1 MNVVPELLSHER
13 SFTSS
18 AQDQR
23 WDVRS
28 AIVILRRQWR
38 LIAMC
43 FATCVVLAV
52 AFLVVTPAVY
62 TSTAV
67 LVTDTKQ
74 TPPSPSQATSEPLI
88 DPTVVESQ
96 VEIIRSLRIAAD
108 VVDRL
113 NLAAD
118 PEFVGGGPSLVDRVM
133 KLVSHKGDVGL
144 SNQARR
150 MIAANTLLLKTKVN
164 RTGHSYLAEIA
175 VTTLNP
181 DKSAEIANAIADAY
195 IRDQLDGRLMANQR
209 TEAWM
214 KARVDQVKRQA
225 DDAVLRVE
233 LYRRQISAAS
243 LGNGGV
249 PQSRSSSPAEPS
261 KANDDVPTTLTHD
274 SALAQLRVMSDE
286 ANAQT
291 ADYEALQNRYSRV
304 TQFMQQQSLPITE
317 ARLLTSA
324 EPSLS
329 KSAPK
334 STVIM
339 ILSSVGGLVLGV
351 GLAFGREMADHR
363 LRWPSQIR
371 HLGLPYA
378 GTLPLIRQPKQV
390 VRNGEELQVSRL
402 EAKLLGRV
410 PQGSWVTLFDARR
423 PWCAATQTLL
433 SLKLAVDQSSR
444 RTNGVVVGIVSPWP
458 GEGRSTLSFN
468 LARLLVEMGSQVLV
482 VDADFTSPALS
493 RSLAPDAE
501 FGLLDLVEQTPIEH
515 CVSATT
521 SGFDLL
527 SCSTGSLPMHP
538 FHLLAGQTMLG
549 ALITARSSYQYILI
563 DLPALLTSVDS
574 QAIALL
580 IDAFVL
586 VTDYGRTT
594 SDDVEQAL
602 STSEALSS
610 RLVATVI
617 NRSRTA
623 GRNDRRALRH
633 VAAT

>member
-13 SFTSS
+13 SFTGS

-28 AIVILRRQWR
+28 AIVILGRQWR
-38 LIAMC
+38 LIALC
-43 FATCVVLAV
+43 LLTCVVLAV
-52 AFLVVTPAVY
+52 LFLIVTPAVY

-74 TPPSPSQATSEPLI
+74 TPPSPSQVTSEPLI

-96 VEIIRSLRIAAD
+96 VEIIRSLRLAAD

-118 PEFVGGGPSLVDRVM
+118 PEFVGSGPGLVERM
-133 KLVSHKGDVGL
+133 LKLVSHKGEVEL

-150 MIAANTLLLKTKVN
+150 MIAANTLLLKTKVS

-175 VTTLNP
+175 VTTSNP

-243 LGNGGV
+243 LGNGV
-249 PQSRSSSPAEPS
+249 PQSRGASPVEPS
-261 KANDDVPTTLTHD
+261 KASDDAPTTLTHD
-274 SALAQLRVMSDE
+274 SAMAQLRVMSDE
-286 ANAQT
+286 ANAQS
-291 ADYEALQNRYSRV
+291 ADYEALQNRYNRV
-304 TQFMQQQSLPITE
+304 TQFMQQQSLPVTE

-339 ILSSVGGLVLGV
+339 ILSSVGGLILGV
-351 GLAFGREMADHR
+351 LLAFGRELADQR
-363 LRWPSQIR
+363 VRWPSQIR
-371 HLGLPYA
+371 DLGLPFA
-378 GTLPLIRQPKQV
+378 GTLPLIRLPKLV

-402 EAKLLGRV
+402 EAKLLGQV

-458 GEGRSTLSFN
+458 EEGKSTLSFN

-482 VDADFTSPALS
+482 VDADFASPALS

-501 FGLLDLVEQTPIEH
+501 CGLLDLVEQTPIEQ

-563 DLPALLTSVDS
+563 DLPALLTSVDA

-580 IDAFVL
+580 IDAFIL

-594 SDDVEQAL
+594 SDDIEQAL

-617 NRSRTA
+617 NKSRTV
-623 GRNDRRALRH
+623 GRSDRRALRH